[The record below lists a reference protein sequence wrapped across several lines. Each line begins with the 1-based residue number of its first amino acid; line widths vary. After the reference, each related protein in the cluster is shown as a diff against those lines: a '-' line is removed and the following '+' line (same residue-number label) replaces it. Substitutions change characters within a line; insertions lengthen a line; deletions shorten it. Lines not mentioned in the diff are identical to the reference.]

1 MRYRGAATLVLIV
14 AILGVFWPVQN
25 YDFVWDDRLF
35 IYDNQ
40 YLIPPSVDN
49 TLHFWT
55 QPKWLYIPITYTA
68 WSIVAWLSQYFPAE
82 PYGLNPGLFHTANLL
97 VHILS
102 VLVVFGILR
111 LLLRH
116 GFRESEGE
124 NDDDGVS
131 IELAAGVG
139 ALIFAIHPVQVETV
153 AWISE
158 LKDLLCG
165 LFSFIA
171 IKEYLAYA
179 IASKSGIKGGA
190 KNGHY
195 AIASAAL
202 ILALLSKPAAVI
214 VPLVALILDRFA
226 IKRDFKKSA
235 VALIGWFIVAGVFA
249 IVAKTVQQSGY
260 VIVSPPLWARPF
272 IAGDALAFYL
282 YKLVFPLQLGIDYGR
297 NPDYVLGQWWLYATW
312 FVPAALLMEIWI
324 LKRRVPLLV
333 SFGLFTVSLLPVL
346 GFTPFLFQ
354 NHSTVADHY
363 LYIPMLGVALCV
375 SWLILNHQT
384 KAVGLLCA
392 AAVLLFGIR
401 SSLQV
406 PAWQDGI
413 ALYTSAIKVN
423 RSSALSHNNLGLAL
437 ESRGKFNEAVINY
450 KRAVEINPRYD
461 QAYYNMG
468 KAFEDLGK
476 VDEAITSYQKAV
488 EVNPFYVKAYY
499 NLGNTLSDM
508 GRLDEAV
515 RNYEKAIA
523 HNLGYVKAYYNLG
536 ITLVEQR
543 KLEEAVSRFRQTI
556 KMKPDHLEA
565 HINLGIVLSAQNKLN
580 DAVVHFREALRINPD
595 YAKTNEQLGLALL
608 KQDQIKEAVHHLN
621 KAVEI
626 QPNYAEAHY
635 YLGIAYRKQGDLTKA
650 VRHFGKALAM
660 RPGFKQAKKQ
670 LEMAILQSR
679 GDKR

>member
-1 MRYRGAATLVLIV
+1 MQYRPLVAFLLIIVTL
-14 AILGVFWPVQN
+14 AVFWPVHN
-25 YDFVWDDRLF
+25 YEFIGWDDDKWVYNNR
-35 IYDNQ
+35 
-40 YLIPPSVDN
+40 YLTQPSIEN
-49 TLHFWT
+49 TLHFWKE
-55 QPKWLYIPITYTA
+55 PHIGLYLPVTGTA
-68 WSIVAWLSQYFPAE
+68 LSALASLSQKFPAE

-116 GFRESEGE
+116 GFRESKDK

-333 SFGLFTVSLLPVL
+333 SFGLFTASLLPVL

-354 NHSTVADHY
+354 NQSTVADHY
-363 LYIPMLGVALCV
+363 LYIPMLGVTLCV
-375 SWLILNHQT
+375 SWLFMNLRGRPARLIVLPVI
-384 KAVGLLCA
+384 A
-392 AAVLLFGIR
+392 LLFIR
-401 SSLQV
+401 SSLLV
-406 PAWQDGI
+406 PTWKDELS
-413 ALYTSAIKVN
+413 LYTNALKVN
-423 RSSALSHNNLGLAL
+423 PASFTSNNNMGILLANKGKAAEAITYYKNALNIRPGQPDVYNNLGVVLKNSGRLEAAALQFKKAIENRSGYAKAHNNLGKVLA
-437 ESRGKFNEAVINY
+437 
-450 KRAVEINPRYD
+450 
-461 QAYYNMG
+461 
-468 KAFEDLGK
+468 DLGK
-476 VDEAITSYQKAV
+476 Q
-488 EVNPFYVKAYY
+488 
-499 NLGNTLSDM
+499 
-508 GRLDEAV
+508 
-515 RNYEKAIA
+515 
-523 HNLGYVKAYYNLG
+523 
-536 ITLVEQR
+536 
-543 KLEEAVSRFRQTI
+543 
-556 KMKPDHLEA
+556 
-565 HINLGIVLSAQNKLN
+565 
-580 DAVVHFREALRINPD
+580 
-595 YAKTNEQLGLALL
+595 
-608 KQDQIKEAVHHLN
+608 KEAVYH
-621 KAVEI
+621 
-626 QPNYAEAHY
+626 
-635 YLGIAYRKQGDLTKA
+635 
-650 VRHFGKALAM
+650 
-660 RPGFKQAKKQ
+660 FKQAALFWPDNPAPHDNLGVVLARQGNFTEAVAHFTEALKIKPDYEPARKHLEIAKKR
-670 LEMAILQSR
+670 LANR
-679 GDKR
+679 